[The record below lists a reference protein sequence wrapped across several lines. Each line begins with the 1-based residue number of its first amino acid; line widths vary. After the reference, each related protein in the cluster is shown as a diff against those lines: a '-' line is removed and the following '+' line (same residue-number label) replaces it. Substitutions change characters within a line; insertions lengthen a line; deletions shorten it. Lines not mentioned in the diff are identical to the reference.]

1 MLDLVEAHEAADA
14 FAYGLRLAG
23 LRLFAPLR
31 VREMP
36 ARDAHQ
42 VAAALR
48 QDRLRDRRLLNVR
61 YRDDRYPHVLLNLS
75 CHVFFP
81 SLLDRARLD
90 AGGELGAVRDRGAD
104 VEEVGA
110 GLLQFGCD
118 PAARGEVVP
127 LVSQEFLG
135 READAEREALAAGR
149 ADAREDL
156 QQEPQ
161 AVLEVAAIIVVT
173 PVEIR
178 GQEAVDQVA
187 MRAVQLDA
195 VGARHLR
202 QERPFHE
209 RLLDLSDLRD
219 RESARRLSRNGVYH
233 RRGGDGL
240 LASDHDAALAAGVLQ
255 LDEHP
260 GAVLVHRVHEPPEP
274 LHVRKVS
281 RGELAGFSRA
291 RAVHD
296 SA

>member
-1 MLDLVEAHEAADA
+1 MS
-14 FAYGLRLAG
+14 
-23 LRLFAPLR
+23 
-31 VREMP
+31 

-75 CHVFFP
+75 RHVFFP
-81 SLLDRARLD
+81 SLLERARLD
-90 AGGELGAVRDRGAD
+90 AGDELGAVRDGGAD

-110 GLLQFGCD
+110 SLLQFGCD
-118 PAARGEVVP
+118 PAACGEVVP

-135 READAEREALAAGR
+135 READAEWEALATGR
-149 ADAREDL
+149 ADPREDL
-156 QQEPQ
+156 HQEPQ
-161 AVLEVAAIIVVT
+161 TVFEVAAIIVLT

-187 MRAVQLDA
+187 MRSVQFDA
-195 VGARHLR
+195 VHAGHLR
-202 QERPFHE
+202 QARPLHE
-209 RLLDLSDLRD
+209 RLLDFPDLRY
-219 RESARRLSRNGVYH
+219 RERARRLSRNGVYH

-260 GAVLVHRVHEPPEP
+260 GAVLVHRVHEPREP
-274 LHVRKVS
+274 LDVRKVS
-281 RGELAGFSRA
+281 GGELAGFRCA
-291 RAVHD
+291 RAVDD